1 MDANTLFLLL
11 ACVPSGYVISR
22 PVVNT
27 LRGLW
32 DPVSSRALL
41 CAHVIT
47 WAFANRYIAG
57 GVGTPSPL
65 ALS

>member
-27 LRGLW
+27 LRGL
-32 DPVSSRALL
+32 
-41 CAHVIT
+41 
-47 WAFANRYIAG
+47 
-57 GVGTPSPL
+57 GVPC
-65 ALS
+65 